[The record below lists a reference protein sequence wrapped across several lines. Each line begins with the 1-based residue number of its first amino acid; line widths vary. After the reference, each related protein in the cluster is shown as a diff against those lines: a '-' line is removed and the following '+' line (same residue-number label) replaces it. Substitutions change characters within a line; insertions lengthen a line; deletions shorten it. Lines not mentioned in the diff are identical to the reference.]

1 MNEGSAD
8 ISADFLLFE
17 FWEGEQ
23 VIMLP
28 KSMVPKHFD
37 CAQLIVKKFWAHTP
51 ILCIVFTN
59 CAYVYLRAKVLYT
72 LEKIHKIEF

>member
-1 MNEGSAD
+1 MHEGSAD

-37 CAQLIVKKFWAHTP
+37 CAQLIVKNFEHTP
-51 ILCIVFTN
+51 QY
-59 CAYVYLRAKVLYT
+59 YV
-72 LEKIHKIEF
+72 